1 VEPRRRG
8 SFRPQVARSRHPDQ
22 RPKEAPMLFRT
33 SKSAPVAAVLLCS
46 LCATVPLLAQDWRGR
61 GRLQGTVTDE
71 SGHPVEGAKITL
83 RPNPKGPVKVEDP
96 GPAPLTTDKKG
107 HWQMLGLA
115 HGSWGVL
122 IEKEGYIPS
131 EGRANVEE
139 EGLVPPLNVSIKP
152 IPKEQL
158 AAQQQEKAPSKNSQ
172 AVAAINDGNAA
183 LQADKYAE
191 ARESYQKGLAL
202 LEPPTEATLDTY
214 VGVLRAIAS
223 TYYRESAQ
231 AKSKQEKAQKV
242 DQSIA
247 TLKQAL
253 AVKPTDTE
261 SMQLLVNLL
270 VDAGREAEAQTY
282 MAKLPQGAKVD
293 PETLINVGIKLYNQ
307 KQLDKALE
315 QFNRVVQENPQL
327 AEAYYYRGLVY
338 LNKNK
343 IPEAK
348 ADFKKL
354 LEIDPQSKFAKE
366 VREYLKSL

>member
-1 VEPRRRG
+1 
-8 SFRPQVARSRHPDQ
+8 
-22 RPKEAPMLFRT
+22 MLFRT
-33 SKSAPVAAVLLCS
+33 RRKSAPVAAILLWS

-71 SGHPVEGAKITL
+71 GGKPVEGATITL
-83 RPNPKGPVKVEDP
+83 RNAKGPVKAESP
-96 GPAPLTTDKKG
+96 GPPSIKTDSKG
-107 HWQMLGLA
+107 HWTILGLA
-115 HGSWGVL
+115 NGSWGVL
-122 IEKEGYIPS
+122 IEKDGFIPS
-131 EGRANVEE
+131 EGRANVDEF
-139 EGLVPPLNVSIKP
+139 GIVPPLNVKLKP
-152 IPKEQL
+152 IPKEQA
-158 AAQQQEKAPSKNSQ
+158 AAQQDKTPSKGSQ
-172 AVAAINDGNAA
+172 ALAAINDGNAA

-223 TYYRESAQ
+223 TYYRESAL
-231 AKSKQEKAQKV
+231 AKTKQEKAQKV

-253 AVKPTDTE
+253 AAKPTDTE
-261 SMQLLVNLL
+261 SLQLIVNLL
-270 VDAGREAEAQTY
+270 VGAGREAEAQAY

-293 PETLINVGIKLYNQ
+293 ADTLINVGIKYYNE
-307 KQLDKALE
+307 KQLDKALD
-315 QFNRVVQENPQL
+315 QFNRVVAENPQM

-343 IPEAK
+343 VPEAK
-348 ADFKKL
+348 ADFQKL